1 MITKKKTIGELFT
14 WVKGKKPTHL
24 FDNEKEETIPYL
36 SASYFRTNKP
46 DYYASVNDKN
56 CVLVDKDEVV
66 LIWDG
71 SNAGDVFCGLQG
83 ALSST
88 MVKFNKSE
96 KCLSNFLYY
105 LLVKNFQNL
114 NKRTT
119 GSTIPHVNGSALKE
133 IEIPINS
140 IADQQSVIKILSTVQ
155 SAISGQEELIIK
167 LKELKRSMMQFLFTR
182 GTKGEKIKM
191 TEIGE
196 IPESWR
202 VVEFG
207 NFAKFKNGI
216 NFSKTQKGNQGI
228 KTIDVFNMYGGNGL
242 DIKLDKLYSVNKKV
256 DSDHLLRKGDILLV
270 RSSLKQEGIGWV
282 CHFSPIDI
290 LDYTFCGFIIRA
302 RLNSQEFD
310 SEFLSLFLRTGKA
323 RQLLISGSGKVAITN
338 INQGMLS
345 KMMVPCPSIEEQNE
359 IKKTIFMIDKKIE
372 SAQEKL
378 SIYQNLFKTLLHE
391 LISGERR
398 VKL

>member
-1 MITKKKTIGELFT
+1 MITEKKTIGELFT
-14 WVKGKKPTHL
+14 WVKGKRPTRL

-56 CVLVDKDEVV
+56 CVLVDKDEIV

-105 LLVKNFQNL
+105 LLVKNFRNL

-155 SAISGQEELIIK
+155 SAISGQEALFIK
-167 LKELKRSMMQFLFTR
+167 LKELKRSMMLFLFAH
-182 GTKGEKIKM
+182 GTKGEKTKM

-196 IPESWR
+196 IPNSWGT
-202 VVEFG
+202 VELGKLIMKAQYGLSKKG
-207 NFAKFKNGI
+207 NNTGTNPILRMTNQNDGYIALEKLQYVELSSSELEKFEIQSGDIIFNRTNSIDLVGRTAI
-216 NFSKTQKGNQGI
+216 YTHNQKGVVFASYLIRIRTDENKLLPEFFNFYMNTEATQRRLKDLATRGVSQSNI
-228 KTIDVFNMYGGNGL
+228 SATRLTTLKIQLPTINEQREITEAL
-242 DIKLDKLYSVNKKV
+242 KEV
-256 DSDHLLRKGDILLV
+256 D
-270 RSSLKQEGIGWV
+270 Q
-282 CHFSPIDI
+282 
-290 LDYTFCGFIIRA
+290 
-302 RLNSQEFD
+302 
-310 SEFLSLFLRTGKA
+310 
-323 RQLLISGSGKVAITN
+323 
-338 INQGMLS
+338 
-345 KMMVPCPSIEEQNE
+345 
-359 IKKTIFMIDKKIE
+359 KI
-372 SAQEKL
+372 AVTREKL
-378 SIYQNLFKTLLHE
+378 LSYQNLFRTLLHE
-391 LISGERR
+391 LMNGERK
-398 VKL
+398 VKI